1 MPIRRV
7 DFRFRRWS
15 FFLTVVFLLH
25 QAALG
30 QASYTAQIRGVVTD
44 QTGAVVS
51 NATVT
56 ITNDAT
62 NISVTAHSNDNGLY
76 LLTGLRPAVYT
87 IRAEAERFRVVEKK
101 NIVLQVEQQTTIDF
115 ELHPLGAI
123 TTVEVISAPP
133 LLDTEN
139 SSLGTMVSRL
149 IIRQNAQ
156 AALLARPLKYFH
168 KILQDLEIFRGV
180 NGFLEAGF
188 DGQVTLTR
196 MALSEPPRG
205 RLFAGGPGFFHRR
218 VSARPDRVEIQH
230 GAFAFGHAEVR
241 GIRGLRKK
249 SAGCMD
255 VQFRLVILV
264 TVTDVMHA

>member
-1 MPIRRV
+1 MMPLAPA
-7 DFRFRRWS
+7 RFSTTTCCPSASES
-15 FFLTVVFLLH
+15 FGAIVR
-25 QAALG
+25 AATSVAPPAGKGTMKRTAFTG
-30 QASYTAQIRGVVTD
+30 QDWASTGVL
-44 QTGAVVS
+44 A
-51 NATVT
+51 A
-56 ITNDAT
+56 AM
-62 NISVTAHSNDNGLY
+62 HSNPQHKNSGK
-76 LLTGLRPAVYT
+76 LRNAQD
-87 IRAEAERFRVVEKK
+87 RFDR
-101 NIVLQVEQQTTIDF
+101 I
-115 ELHPLGAI
+115 
-123 TTVEVISAPP
+123 
-133 LLDTEN
+133 EN
-139 SSLGTMVSRL
+139 SSLGTMVPRL

-241 GIRGLRKK
+241 GIRGLSKK